1 MSRRP
6 RRRRISPT
14 YRVEFLWSRSRR
26 LTSHAAAEFFFRAA
40 AAVAFNVQ
48 FFDAITE
55 MTEFLVFVQFSQ
67 YQKTRQMTNNRQCSG
82 IIILFTYLS
91 YVTGLHNPVVL
102 WTKMSSLSVGLY

>member
-1 MSRRP
+1 MSHRP

-14 YRVEFLWSRSRR
+14 YRVEFLLRRSRR
-26 LTSHAAAEFFFRAA
+26 LTSQAAADFFFRA

-48 FFDAITE
+48 FFDAIIE

-82 IIILFTYLS
+82 IIILFTYVS